1 MSRFWLTYQKAG
13 RLVGVVIL
21 DSSSLGDAR
30 KCVSDDQIDQGAQ
43 FASGSGLD
51 RDLARLVPLTSIGRM
66 LTPEEAFGLLERFD
80 RSVPKRP
87 PSINRA

>member
-1 MSRFWLTYQKAG
+1 VSHFWLTYQKAG

-21 DSSSLGDAR
+21 ESSSPGDAR
-30 KCVSDDQIDQGAQ
+30 KRASGDQIDQGAQ

-66 LTPEEAFGLLERFD
+66 LAPEEAYALLELFD
-80 RSVPKRP
+80 RSAPTRP
-87 PSINRA
+87 PAINRA